1 MGFWTV
7 GPVGGSVLATTVA
20 SLTLSSVPWQT
31 EYTIAGIIG
40 LIVFVVCFLFLRE
53 LSPGMRDQVMN
64 TTREKDAVESRAGSI
79 DVEKAIEHPWRQML
93 HPRLVISA
101 IGISVFLFI
110 YYAAV
115 GFFPLYLNKIFGFSV
130 PEANGLVSVFW
141 LVNVAAAIIIGF
153 VSDRTLVRKPY
164 MLLGSLTTIIVTI
177 LFIGRIGVPT
187 SSGLMIVF
195 LSLFGITMAVGYV
208 TWMAAY
214 TETIEDINPALV
226 ATGIAVQ
233 AFILRMI
240 VVLSTLAFSFVV
252 TNEADGSQWAAWWWI
267 CTVGAAIFIPTI
279 FVVSGYWR
287 PASTR
292 AAVQERD
299 MSVETA

>member
-1 MGFWTV
+1 
-7 GPVGGSVLATTVA
+7 
-20 SLTLSSVPWQT
+20 
-31 EYTIAGIIG
+31 
-40 LIVFVVCFLFLRE
+40 
-53 LSPGMRDQVMN
+53 
-64 TTREKDAVESRAGSI
+64 
-79 DVEKAIEHPWRQML
+79 
-93 HPRLVISA
+93 
-101 IGISVFLFI
+101 VFLLI
-110 YYAAV
+110 YYSAV
-115 GFFPLYLNKIFGFSV
+115 GFFPLYLNKIFGFTV
-130 PEANGLVSVFW
+130 AEANGLVSIFW

-164 MLLGSLTTIIVTI
+164 MLAGSLTTIVVTI

-226 ATGIAVQ
+226 ATGMAVEG
-233 AFILRMI
+233 FILRMI

-252 TNEADGSQWAAWWWI
+252 TDAQNGSQWSIWWWV
-267 CTVGAAIFIPTI
+267 CTVGAAVFIPTI

-287 PASTR
+287 SASTR
-292 AAVQERD
+292 AAAQARNL
-299 MSVETA
+299 SVETA